1 MFANDAKLQTPWD
14 LIVSACEK
22 PSIGSSCGPLNGS
35 VLAQRDPRG
44 SFIIQ
49 FLKACRQTG
58 PLGHSKAGVNGIY
71 PTAFFS
77 LVECFKAS
85 KGQQRPVKAV
95 FLPPPCWDQLSSRQF
110 HPLPPG
116 ASLSLFGQAQNFKV
130 SLNLLPPP
138 HSSPLG
144 SPG

>member
-22 PSIGSSCGPLNGS
+22 PSIGGSCGPLNGS
-35 VLAQRDPRG
+35 VLAQKDPRG

-71 PTAFFS
+71 PTALFS
-77 LVECFKAS
+77 LDECFKVS
-85 KGQQRPVKAV
+85 KGQ
-95 FLPPPCWDQLSSRQF
+95 
-110 HPLPPG
+110 
-116 ASLSLFGQAQNFKV
+116 
-130 SLNLLPPP
+130 
-138 HSSPLG
+138 
-144 SPG
+144 